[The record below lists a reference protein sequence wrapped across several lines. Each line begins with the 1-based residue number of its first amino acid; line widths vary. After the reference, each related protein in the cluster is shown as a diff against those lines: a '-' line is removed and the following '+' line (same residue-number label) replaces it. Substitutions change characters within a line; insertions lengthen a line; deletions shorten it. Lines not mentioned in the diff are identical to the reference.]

1 MHQIQNLN
9 VSRLVFAVVFVRY
22 TEARC
27 WVENEDVVGAA
38 PTGDDPTTSE
48 WSTIVLPPKV
58 QLILEV
64 WQYVTIYCLSN
75 MRHHYDI
82 SYIQDYVNKLGK
94 SAKCQFPK
102 LAEAEWHIYASV
114 I

>member
-1 MHQIQNLN
+1 M
-9 VSRLVFAVVFVRY
+9 
-22 TEARC
+22 
-27 WVENEDVVGAA
+27 
-38 PTGDDPTTSE
+38 
-48 WSTIVLPPKV
+48 
-58 QLILEV
+58 
-64 WQYVTIYCLSN
+64 
-75 MRHHYDI
+75 